1 MVCWDENH
9 RNGQEDQVPL
19 LILRDRNHPSV
30 VIWSICNE
38 VLVRFFHA
46 HAPRPHEAALFTR
59 LRAHS
64 CPYRNSATLRATRP
78 PQQAKCPR

>member
-30 VIWSICNE
+30 VIWSICQF
-38 VLVRFFHA
+38 RRPPRA
-46 HAPRPHEAALFTR
+46 PKKPRPPKTNPNPNPTTLCTLTKEAIW
-59 LRAHS
+59 
-64 CPYRNSATLRATRP
+64 
-78 PQQAKCPR
+78 